1 MRFIRYINGTTG
13 LELRKD
19 LCSNDK
25 ENVERLLQSTRIFF
39 PSEIKVA
46 IELIEDGLQ
55 KGSSSEYQF
64 IFADVEGETVGYI
77 SYGRIPMT
85 ENRFDIYWIVV
96 KKDMHC
102 RSIGSL
108 LLCEA
113 ELHIAELG
121 GMYLFIETSS
131 RSDYK
136 PARDFYRKNGYLEV
150 AHIPDY
156 YSKGD
161 NKVIFMKAL
170 SAKMKL

>member
-1 MRFIRYINGTTG
+1 MQPNSVIAKIST
-13 LELRKD
+13 
-19 LCSNDK
+19 
-25 ENVERLLQSTRIFF
+25 LLAVIGNISLIP

-170 SAKMKL
+170 RK

>member
-1 MRFIRYINGTTG
+1 MRFIRHINGITG
-13 LELRKD
+13 LKLRKD
-19 LCSNDK
+19 LRSSDK
-25 ENVERLLQSTRIFF
+25 ENVERLVQSTGIFSL
-39 PSEIKVA
+39 SEIKVA

-55 KGSSSEYQF
+55 RGSFSEYQF
-64 IFADVEGETVGYI
+64 IFADFEGETVGYI

-85 ENRFDIYWIVV
+85 ENRFDLYWIVV
-96 KKDMHC
+96 RKAMQC
-102 RSIGSL
+102 ISIGSL

-170 SAKMKL
+170 SAN

>member
-1 MRFIRYINGTTG
+1 MRFIRHINGITG
-13 LELRKD
+13 LKLRTY
-19 LCSNDK
+19 LRSSEK
-25 ENVERLLQSTRIFF
+25 ENVERLLQSTGIFSL
-39 PSEIKVA
+39 SEIKVA

-55 KGSSSEYQF
+55 RGSFSEYQF
-64 IFADVEGETVGYI
+64 IFADFKGETVGYI

-96 KKDMHC
+96 RKDMQC
-102 RSIGSL
+102 ISIGSL

-136 PARDFYRKNGYLEV
+136 PARDFYRKNGCLEV

-170 SAKMKL
+170 SAN